1 MQAHVSSTVN
11 ASDLE
16 SDLGPLAWVL
26 DELRKSLDAA
36 TKALRRYVHDAELA
50 RGSDLSALDGSQLRI
65 ARQQLHQA
73 VGALEMVGLEVPAK
87 MLRAMETLVQKFVQ
101 KPEFCSEQ
109 AAQKVERASF
119 ALTDYLEALLKGRK
133 FSTVALFPQ
142 YRDILDLIG
151 EDRVHPAD
159 LWARPWRWIDVPIP
173 KTVQPLAYDAPVRS
187 RIDGLVLNVVK
198 SGHTP
203 SARALSD
210 ISLGFAAAQAELHPR
225 VLWAVA
231 AAYFEAFALG
241 LCPPDVYTKRAAS
254 RVLLQFRNLGKGVPD
269 ISEQLVQDLLFFC
282 AQATCAAD
290 QSAPALQAV
299 RQAYGLQQAS
309 RVDYEKAQ
317 FGRFDPSLLAQARK
331 RITAATETW
340 SSPFRWRY
348 RAHQDGDR
356 PVQSGV
362 GIHRQTAP

>member
-1 MQAHVSSTVN
+1 MNCANHLT
-11 ASDLE
+11 L
-16 SDLGPLAWVL
+16 PP
-26 DELRKSLDAA
+26 RR
-36 TKALRRYVHDAELA
+36 LRRYVHDAELA

-159 LWARPWRWIDVPIP
+159 LWVRPWRWIDVPIP

-299 RQAYGLQQAS
+299 RQPMACS
-309 RVDYEKAQ
+309 RRA
-317 FGRFDPSLLAQARK
+317 GS
-331 RITAATETW
+331 ITKGAV
-340 SSPFRWRY
+340 
-348 RAHQDGDR
+348 R
-356 PVQSGV
+356 PV
-362 GIHRQTAP
+362 